1 MIPWRVVLIML
12 FVTALGGGLAGWAG
26 VEYGLHRAAAQDNLD
41 TVLHRD
47 LNLSPAQTKRIEEFE
62 ASFARD
68 RVGYETQMREANKTL
83 AHALTSAN
91 ENDPEMKDAIQRFH
105 TAMAALQLRT
115 VQHVLSMRS
124 VLTPDQKVIFD
135 RTVNRSLGAS
145 TP

>member
-1 MIPWRVVLIML
+1 MIPWRFIFLML

-26 VEYGLHRAAAQDNLD
+26 VEYGLHRAASQDNLD

-47 LNLSPAQTKRIEEFE
+47 LNLSSDQSKRIEEYE

-68 RVGYETQMREANKTL
+68 RVVYETRMREANKTL

-91 ENDPEMKDAIQRFH
+91 ENDPEMKDAIQRIH
-105 TAMAALQLRT
+105 AAMAALQLRT

-124 VLTPDQKVIFD
+124 VLTPDQRIIFD
-135 RTVNRSLGAS
+135 RTVNQSLGA
-145 TP
+145 TAP